1 MKGSGQQG
9 EDNSNKITS
18 LKRLLD
24 KKRVNRSGYDDEA
37 TARNVLYVEADFID
51 FLESQDPFEYLTKFY
66 ALTFDSKAKEVLAAH
81 PKVLKLPV
89 DFHDMIKDLKV
100 CGRREFSNLLRLH
113 HKYQN
118 IIRNEQ

>member
-66 ALTFDSKAKEVLAAH
+66 AVSF
-81 PKVLKLPV
+81 
-89 DFHDMIKDLKV
+89 F
-100 CGRREFSNLLRLH
+100 G
-113 HKYQN
+113 Y
-118 IIRNEQ
+118 